1 MGIEQQIQ
9 DMKSCSTFLKQSD
22 FKITI
27 HEMNS
32 LDLQDLSASCRSC
45 IYAAVSFARGK
56 VGKTLAFLQFA
67 KDHAKDLDEM
77 AYLFHLEGVLF
88 FMMGDAKTAIRRQ
101 HECIDLSE
109 LSNNGRLKADALS
122 RLAFIFE
129 SVGENDVAKK
139 YEKQAARLLMRR
151 DLQ

>member
-1 MGIEQQIQ
+1 MGTEQQIQ
-9 DMKSCSTFLKQSD
+9 DIKTCSTFLKQSD

-27 HEMNS
+27 SEMNS
-32 LDLQDLSASCRSC
+32 LALHDMSAACRSC
-45 IYAAVSFARGK
+45 LYAALSYESGK
-56 VGKTLAFLQFA
+56 VGKTLTFLQFA
-67 KDHAKDLDEM
+67 KAHAKDLEEM

-88 FMMGDAKTAIRRQ
+88 FMMGDTKTAIRRQ
-101 HECIDLSE
+101 HECIDLCE
-109 LSNNGRLKADALS
+109 LSNNGRLKADALC

-129 SVGENDVAKK
+129 SVGEQDVATK